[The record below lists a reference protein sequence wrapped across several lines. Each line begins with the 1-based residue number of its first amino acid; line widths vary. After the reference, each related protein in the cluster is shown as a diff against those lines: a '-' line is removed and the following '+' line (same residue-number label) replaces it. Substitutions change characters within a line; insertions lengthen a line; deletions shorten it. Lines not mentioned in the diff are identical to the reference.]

1 MNYRSAVKQ
10 VWRHAHPQQLR
21 TDARELVR
29 YAALAASSHNTQP
42 WRFDLAPNRIDLL
55 PDYARR
61 CPAVDPDDHH
71 LFASLGCATENL
83 VIAGRAAGFE
93 SHVVFDADK
102 RIVRVA
108 FEGSAPQSSP
118 LFESIPVRQCTRTE
132 YDGRSLTPDE
142 LRLLENA
149 GAGRGVDVM
158 LLTSAQQK
166 GEVAEYVAAAN
177 SVQFADAAWATEL
190 QDWIRFSARDAI
202 RTGDGLYGPVMGS
215 PDVPPWIGKLFMHL
229 AFSASAQNQKD
240 SRNIKSS
247 SAIAIIHSGRNGAE
261 HWIEAGRCYERLA
274 LQATALNLRTA
285 FINQP
290 VEVAHMRPQFAQYLG
305 LGERRPDL
313 VVRIGHAPL
322 ATKSLRR
329 PLSEV
334 INAQAEKSKIGAP
347 GEIRTPDHL
356 VRSWSRCSNV
366 QWIGRL

>member
-1 MNYRSAVKQ
+1 MNYQSAVQQ
-10 VWRHAHPQQLR
+10 VWRPADPQGLR
-21 TDARELVR
+21 SDTRELVR

-42 WRFDLAPNRIDLL
+42 WRFDLAPDRIEIH
-55 PDYARR
+55 PDFARR

-83 VIAGRAAGFE
+83 VLAGRAAGLE
-93 SHVVFDADK
+93 SHVCFDADK
-102 RIVRVA
+102 AVLRVT
-108 FEGSAPQSSP
+108 FEDSAPKGSP
-118 LFESIPVRQCTRTE
+118 LFEAIPIRQCTRTE
-132 YDGRSLTPDE
+132 YDGRPLAPDE
-142 LRLLENA
+142 LRVLENA
-149 GAGRGVDVM
+149 GGGRGVGVM

-166 GEVAEYVAAAN
+166 DEVAEYVAAAN
-177 SVQFADAAWATEL
+177 KVQFADAAWATEL

-215 PDVPPWIGKLFMHL
+215 PDVAPWIGKLFMRF
-229 AFSASAQNQKD
+229 AFSADAQNQKD

-247 SAIAIIHSGRNGAE
+247 SAIAIIHSERNDPA

-329 PLSEV
+329 PLEEV
-334 INAQAEKSKIGAP
+334 INARIG
-347 GEIRTPDHL
+347 
-356 VRSWSRCSNV
+356 
-366 QWIGRL
+366 

>member
-1 MNYRSAVKQ
+1 MNYQSAVKQ
-10 VWRHAHPQQLR
+10 VWRHADGQQLR
-21 TDARELVR
+21 GDTRELVR

-42 WRFDLAPNRIDLL
+42 WRFDLAPNRIDLH
-55 PDYARR
+55 PDFARR

-83 VIAGRAAGFE
+83 VIASRAAGLE
-93 SHVVFDADK
+93 PHVFFDADK
-102 RIVRVA
+102 RSLRVT
-108 FEGSAPQSSP
+108 FEDSAPQSSP
-118 LFESIPVRQCTRTE
+118 LFEAIPIRQCTRTE
-132 YDGRSLTPDE
+132 YDGSSLTPDE
-142 LRLLENA
+142 LRVLENA
-149 GAGRGVDVM
+149 GAGRDVGVM

-177 SVQFADAAWATEL
+177 SVQFADAAWAAEL
-190 QDWIRFSARDAI
+190 QGWIRFSARDAL

-215 PDVPPWIGKLFMHL
+215 PDVSPWIGKLFMRL
-229 AFSASAQNQKD
+229 AFSANAQNQKD
-240 SRNIKSS
+240 SRNIRSS
-247 SAIAIIHSGRNGAE
+247 SAIAIIHSGRNDAE

-329 PLSEV
+329 PVTEV
-334 INAQAEKSKIGAP
+334 INE
-347 GEIRTPDHL
+347 
-356 VRSWSRCSNV
+356 
-366 QWIGRL
+366 